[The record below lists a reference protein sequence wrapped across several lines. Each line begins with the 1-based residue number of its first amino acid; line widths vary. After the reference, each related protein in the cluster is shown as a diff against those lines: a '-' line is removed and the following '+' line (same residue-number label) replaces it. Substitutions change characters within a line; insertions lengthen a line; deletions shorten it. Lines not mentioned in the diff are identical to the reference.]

1 MFSMSG
7 WHLTGLMLASRQLS
21 ALRTALLLG
30 LPVSGAAVVTAQ
42 RIGAVLVDALLNITL
57 LPGV

>member
-7 WHLTGLMLASRQLS
+7 WHLTGLMLVSRQLS

-42 RIGAVLVDALLNITL
+42 RIGVVLVDALLNITL

>member
-7 WHLTGLMLASRQLS
+7 WHLTGLMLVSRQLS

-42 RIGAVLVDALLNITL
+42 RIGAVRVDALLNITL